1 MIQQLH
7 AAWRARRVLL
17 IGGTDTTTLFMQTL
31 LDELGAKT
39 ARLVPASGAE
49 VLQRSL
55 TEGRV
60 SAVIVPCM
68 RALSGGS
75 VTQQLASL
83 ITLLIE
89 IREAGVPL
97 CILMSSDSVYRAAGH
112 PWHAQETDPIGG
124 ETAQGLIQ
132 SILDL
137 YAGGVSRGLCG
148 DPVSVQRIRHL
159 PCLGC
164 GHPAVRQYEDW
175 RRCAASGES
184 IEVQHPAL
192 TGVFLHPLDVC
203 CGALL
208 LGARF
213 ILGDTSCTGAF
224 NLGAD
229 CENLVPNRTAALR
242 FTRRLGVKRPI
253 RETEP
258 PHVELLP
265 LPDSAKARLLCGARC
280 FVSGE
285 EALMQFYTL
294 AQAGEEG
301 FEAQAQE
308 IRKQTRAYLARL
320 ATK

>member
-1 MIQQLH
+1 MRHLASGGVSEYL
-7 AAWRARRVLL
+7 AALS
-17 IGGTDTTTLFMQTL
+17 TL
-31 LDELGAKT
+31 L
-39 ARLVPASGAE
+39 
-49 VLQRSL
+49 
-55 TEGRV
+55 TE
-60 SAVIVPCM
+60 A
-68 RALSGGS
+68 
-75 VTQQLASL
+75 
-83 ITLLIE
+83 
-89 IREAGVPL
+89 REAGVPL
-97 CILMSSDSVYRAAGH
+97 VILLSDDGVYRASGG
-112 PWHAQETDPIGG
+112 PWYAQESDPIGG
-124 ETAQGLIQ
+124 ETPQGLIE
-132 SILDL
+132 SLLEI
-137 YAGGVSRGLCG
+137 YADGVSRGLLG
-148 DPVSVQRIRHL
+148 DPVRTLCVRHL

-164 GHPAVRQYEDW
+164 GHPA
-175 RRCAASGES
+175 AAPYSAWCRAAAQNLPLS
-184 IEVQHPAL
+184 VPHPGAQ
-192 TGVFLHPLDVC
+192 GVFVHPLDAC